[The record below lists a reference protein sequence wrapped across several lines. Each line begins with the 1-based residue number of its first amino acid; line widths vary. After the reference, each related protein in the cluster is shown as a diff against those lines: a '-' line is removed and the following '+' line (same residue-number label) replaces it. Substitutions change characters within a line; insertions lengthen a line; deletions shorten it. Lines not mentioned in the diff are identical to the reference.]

1 MSFAKPK
8 NLFSNLN
15 PKNVIKNP
23 LKALAP
29 PGVRL
34 ASQAAEKAGL
44 PSGLN
49 LLSKV
54 HSKGRS
60 AITGGKLS

>member
-23 LKALAP
+23 LRALAP
-29 PGVRL
+29 PGVRI

-49 LLSKV
+49 LLSSI

-60 AITGGKLS
+60 AISGGRIS